1 MDPLIRSAELAPA
14 RTRLSTQA
22 QALAPARG
30 PHREDAASTQ
40 ARLREEIERHVRA
53 ELAAEAR
60 AAAEAERERARVRG
74 HAEGLAEGRSA
85 ALLDAAQA
93 RTEHQAEVARALQAL
108 GAAHAAALEAFE
120 AAVGHVAFAAVC
132 RLVGRHAGTALFTQG
147 LVDQACAPVRAA
159 SAATVR
165 LHPRDIEALGEL
177 RTGDGITVG
186 SMVLKLQ
193 PDESLALGG
202 CLVETELGDVQGD
215 LASQLRRL
223 HAVLNG
229 ADPDGGGDGEGP
241 ADARA

>member
-22 QALAPARG
+22 LAPARG
-30 PHREDAASTQ
+30 PHREDAASAQ
-40 ARLREEIERHVRA
+40 ARLREEIERHVRT

-93 RTEHQAEVARALQAL
+93 RTEGQAEAARALQAL

-120 AAVGHVAFAAVC
+120 AAVGRVAFAAVC
-132 RLVGRHAGTALFTQG
+132 RLVGRHAGTQVFTQG

-165 LHPRDIEALGEL
+165 LHPRDIEALGDL
-177 RTGDGITVG
+177 HAGGGIALG
-186 SMVLKLQ
+186 SMAVKLQ
-193 PDESLALGG
+193 PDESLDLGG
-202 CLVETELGDVQGD
+202 CIVETELGDVQGD

-229 ADPDGGGDGEGP
+229 ADPDSGGDGEGP
-241 ADARA
+241 GDARA